1 VSLSLDRSEL
11 ASLYDRHGSD
21 VFNFCLRVVDSRG
34 VAASATRAAFLTV
47 RREPQRNLLAEARRE
62 TARLIEAA
70 REDPAPAGSP
80 LQVREANGRL
90 ATRHREVLALR
101 ELVGSSY
108 AEIARIVGADG
119 ATVAQL
125 LWRARLELRDEL
137 KGTRLAPIAPVGE
150 SCRRALALIAMDW
163 DSELRDGE
171 EQDWLRRHLR
181 TCGKCRLSQKA
192 AREASATYRA
202 WPIAAPPMG
211 LPESLLSTD
220 LPVQPAAGS
229 ETSSRSPPRSPP
241 PSAPR
246 GARRSPR

>member
-1 VSLSLDRSEL
+1 MAPTSSTS
-11 ASLYDRHGSD
+11 AFG
-21 VFNFCLRVVDSRG
+21 LR
-34 VAASATRAAFLTV
+34 TRAASRQARLARRSSRV
-47 RREPQRNLLAEARRE
+47 CREPRLNLLAEARRE
-62 TARLIEAA
+62 TAELIEAA

-80 LQVREANGRL
+80 LPVREANGRL
-90 ATRHREVLALR
+90 AIRHREVLALR
-101 ELVGSSY
+101 ELVGCSY
-108 AEIARIVGADG
+108 AEIARIVGADD

-137 KGTRLAPIAPVGE
+137 KGTRLASIAPVGE
-150 SCRRALALIAMDW
+150 SCTRALALIAMDW
-163 DSELRDGE
+163 DGELRDGE
-171 EQDWLRRHLR
+171 ERDWLRRHLR
-181 TCGKCRLSQKA
+181 TCGKCRLSQEA

-211 LPESLLSTD
+211 LRESLLSTD
-220 LPVQPAAGS
+220 LPERPAAGS